1 MMTTS
6 PMTMTPE
13 QHRTIVAMFFGNIID
28 AVKTHEY
35 WKKADATG
43 LLLGAVDE
51 VLNKMSKEQWE
62 LLKKELTDRYVGR

>member
-1 MMTTS
+1 MTS

-13 QHRTIVAMFFGNIID
+13 QHRAVVAMFFGNIID
-28 AVKTHEY
+28 AVKTHES

-51 VLNKMSKEQWE
+51 VINNMTPIQWG
-62 LLKKELTDRYVGR
+62 LLKKDLTDRYVGR